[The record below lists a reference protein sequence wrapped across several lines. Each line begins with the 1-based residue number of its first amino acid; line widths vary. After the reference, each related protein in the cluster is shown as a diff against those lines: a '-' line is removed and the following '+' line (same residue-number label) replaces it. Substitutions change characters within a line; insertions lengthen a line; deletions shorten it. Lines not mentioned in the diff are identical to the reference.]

1 METVEKIISEVLGFI
16 GVALNMAVYQ
26 QKKRNRL
33 LIIKLVSD
41 VVWTLHYGLMGNY
54 SGAAV
59 TTIGIARESTF
70 LAIDKKGIDR
80 RPFLLV
86 FFACACISVWFTW
99 GGWFSVLPATAS
111 FLSVISFWQQKP
123 RVSRLLA
130 LPISACMLT
139 YSISVGSMAGIAN
152 EVFTVSSTV
161 IGIVRH
167 DIKRR
172 KELN

>member
-1 METVEKIISEVLGFI
+1 MEKIISEVLGFI

-80 RPFLLV
+80 RPFLLFGVVYLGRLVQRSARYRIV
-86 FFACACISVWFTW
+86 FV
-99 GGWFSVLPATAS
+99 GY
-111 FLSVISFWQQKP
+111 Q
-123 RVSRLLA
+123 LLA
-130 LPISACMLT
+130 AKA
-139 YSISVGSMAGIAN
+139 AGLSLARIAN
-152 EVFTVSSTV
+152 FCVYADLFH
-161 IGIVRH
+161 IGR
-167 DIKRR
+167 
-172 KELN
+172 LNGGNS